1 MKYSPVAMSARGPA
15 TIRNLNRF
23 DVLHTIRLHDNQIS
37 RSELAEVTGLS
48 QATISSIVSHLIQEG
63 ALVEEGAHPLAVRG
77 RGRPLVSL
85 RLAPNY
91 MHVAGVKIATHQIVV
106 SLTDFTGSV
115 LASENISCEPLEFTA
130 AQLADFV
137 AKAVRACVRKAK
149 MEFTRVSGVGV
160 GVPGYVDCGS
170 GTVYWSPV
178 FQSRNV
184 EFGAMLS
191 PKFDVPVF
199 VENDANLVTLAEH
212 WFGLA
217 KGLKHVSVITIEQGT
232 GSGLIINGSLFRGAR
247 GIGAEFGHTKL
258 VFDGP
263 PCQCGQNG
271 CMETHTAGFAILR
284 EAQAIGFRI
293 PSKKLD
299 YHARLDL
306 LRKVV
311 ERAENGDPRYRK
323 IFHQMGQ
330 YLGLGIAN
338 LVNLINPERVVVC
351 EGAVIC
357 SHLYGES
364 LRATIREM
372 VIAPLQDNFDLMIHH
387 WGDEVWARGAASLVL
402 QELDQ
407 RDAAPAVYVAPKAAK
422 RRRRVKK

>member
-1 MKYSPVAMSARGPA
+1 MASRGPA
-15 TIRNLNRF
+15 IIRNINRF
-23 DVLHTIRLHDNQIS
+23 DVLHAIRLHDNQIS

-48 QATISSIVSHLIQEG
+48 QATISSIVSHLIEEG
-63 ALVEEGAHPLAVRG
+63 ALIEEDSLPVAARG
-77 RGRPLVSL
+77 RGRPLVAL
-85 RLAPNY
+85 KLHPNY

-106 SLTDFTGSV
+106 SLTDFTGDV
-115 LASENISCEPLEFTA
+115 LASENIACEPLDLSPV
-130 AQLADFV
+130 QLATFV
-137 AKAVRACVRKAK
+137 ARAVRACLKQANK
-149 MEFTRVSGVGV
+149 TLDEVSGIGV
-160 GVPGYVDCGS
+160 GLPGFVEAES
-170 GTVYWSPV
+170 GKVFWSPI
-178 FQSRNV
+178 FKGHNV
-184 EFGAMLS
+184 EFGKLLRSRFAA
-191 PKFDVPVF
+191 PVF
-199 VENDANLVTLAEH
+199 IENDANLVTLAEH

-217 KGLKHVSVITIEQGT
+217 KGLQHVIVITIEHGT
-232 GSGLIINGSLFRGAR
+232 GSGLILNGRLFRGAR

-258 VFDGP
+258 VFGGP
-263 PCQCGQNG
+263 ICQCGQHG

-284 EAQAIGFRI
+284 EAQVIGFRI

-323 IFHQMGQ
+323 IFQQMGQ

-351 EGAVIC
+351 EGAVTC

-364 LRATIREM
+364 LRSTIREM
-372 VIAPLQDNFDLMIHH
+372 VIAPLRDNFDLMIHH

-407 RDAAPAVYVAPKAAK
+407 RDTTPAEYVPPKAAK
-422 RRRRVKK
+422 RRRRPKKRQ

>member
-1 MKYSPVAMSARGPA
+1 
-15 TIRNLNRF
+15 
-23 DVLHTIRLHDNQIS
+23 
-37 RSELAEVTGLS
+37 
-48 QATISSIVSHLIQEG
+48 
-63 ALVEEGAHPLAVRG
+63 
-77 RGRPLVSL
+77 
-85 RLAPNY
+85 
-91 MHVAGVKIATHQIVV
+91 
-106 SLTDFTGSV
+106 LTDFTGNV

-130 AQLADFV
+130 SQLADFV
-137 AKAVRACVRKAK
+137 AKGVRACVRKAT

-178 FQSRNV
+178 FQSRNI
-184 EFGAMLS
+184 EFGALLS

-217 KGLKHVSVITIEQGT
+217 KGLKHVSVITIEHGT

-323 IFHQMGQ
+323 IFQQMGQ

-351 EGAVIC
+351 EGAVTC

-364 LRATIREM
+364 LRSTIREM
-372 VIAPLQDNFDLMIHH
+372 VITPLQDNFDLMIHH

-407 RDAAPAVYVAPKAAK
+407 RDAAPAPYVAPKAAK
-422 RRRRVKK
+422 KRRRMQKRAGRGTK

>member
-1 MKYSPVAMSARGPA
+1 
-15 TIRNLNRF
+15 
-23 DVLHTIRLHDNQIS
+23 
-37 RSELAEVTGLS
+37 
-48 QATISSIVSHLIQEG
+48 
-63 ALVEEGAHPLAVRG
+63 
-77 RGRPLVSL
+77 
-85 RLAPNY
+85 
-91 MHVAGVKIATHQIVV
+91 
-106 SLTDFTGSV
+106 
-115 LASENISCEPLEFTA
+115 
-130 AQLADFV
+130 
-137 AKAVRACVRKAK
+137 
-149 MEFTRVSGVGV
+149 
-160 GVPGYVDCGS
+160 
-170 GTVYWSPV
+170 
-178 FQSRNV
+178 
-184 EFGAMLS
+184 
-191 PKFDVPVF
+191 
-199 VENDANLVTLAEH
+199 VTLAEH

-263 PCQCGQNG
+263 PCQCGQHG

-351 EGAVIC
+351 EGAVTC

-364 LRATIREM
+364 LRSTIREM
-372 VIAPLQDNFDLMIHH
+372 VIAPLRDNFDLMIHH

-407 RDAAPAVYVAPKAAK
+407 RDAAPGPYVAPKAAK
-422 RRRRVKK
+422 RRRRAKKQ

>member
-1 MKYSPVAMSARGPA
+1 MSARGPA
-15 TIRNLNRF
+15 IIRNLNRF

-48 QATISSIVSHLIQEG
+48 QATISSIVSHLIAEG
-63 ALVEEGAHPLAVRG
+63 ALVEEGSLAPAIRG

-85 RLAPNY
+85 RLAPEY
-91 MHVAGVKIATHQIVV
+91 MYVAGVKIATHQIVV
-106 SLTDFTGSV
+106 SITDFTGHI
-115 LASENISCEPLEFTA
+115 LTSENISCEPLELTA
-130 AQLADFV
+130 SQLAAFV
-137 AKAVRACVRKAK
+137 AKAVRGCVKKANIDPSQ
-149 MEFTRVSGVGV
+149 VSGVGV
-160 GVPGYVDCGS
+160 GVPGFVDCAS

-178 FQSRNV
+178 FQTRNI
-184 EFGAMLS
+184 EFAKLLS
-191 PKFDVPVF
+191 PKFEAPIF

-217 KGLKHVSVITIEQGT
+217 KGLKHVIVITIEHGT

-263 PCQCGQNG
+263 LCQCGQSG

-284 EAQAIGFRI
+284 EAQALGFPI

-311 ERAENGDPRYRK
+311 ERAENGDQGYRE
-323 IFHQMGQ
+323 IFRKMGL

-351 EGAVIC
+351 EGAVTC
-357 SHLYGES
+357 SHLYGDAMRS
-364 LRATIREM
+364 TIREM
-372 VIAPLQDNFDLMIHH
+372 VIAPLKDNFDLLIHH

-407 RDAAPAVYVAPKAAK
+407 RGSLPIGFPARKAAK
-422 RRRRVKK
+422 RRRRPRAAA